1 MILALQPQQQ
11 IVTDSSLGCLCEV
24 NSNVLFQSEMPK
36 ILLVDDEPDGVE
48 LMAFNLRAAGFEV
61 IMASN
66 GEEALCKARSLSP
79 SLIVLDVMLPEIDG
93 FEVCRLLRRDPL
105 TFTLPI
111 IMLTALSSEIS
122 RFVGLET
129 GADDYLTKPASPR
142 EVVSRVSRLLRS
154 NPRKTPGTQFH
165 VKDLFVDVP
174 NQLVTVNGSRI
185 ELSRREFELLS
196 FLAQTIFRRVEAASR
211 ISLARNSLDL

>member
-1 MILALQPQQQ
+1 M
-11 IVTDSSLGCLCEV
+11 
-24 NSNVLFQSEMPK
+24 LFDFEMPK
-36 ILLVDDEPDGVE
+36 ILLVDDEPDALE

-61 IMASN
+61 ITAAN
-66 GEEALCKARSLSP
+66 GEEALCKAKSLSP

-142 EVVSRVSRLLRS
+142 EVVSRISRLLRN
-154 NPRKTPGTQFH
+154 NPRKTLGTQFR
-165 VKDLFVDVP
+165 VKDLFVDLP

-185 ELSRREFELLS
+185 ELSKREFELLA
-196 FLAQTIFRRVEAASR
+196 FLAQTIFRRVEAGSR
-211 ISLARNSLDL
+211 ISLARNSLEL